1 MGHTM
6 EYGEKIKELRMRL
19 GLSQSAFAAKL
30 GIHKQMVSDVERGKQ
45 KRFNPAIEQ
54 KITAIF
60 GVDPAYFIASQNSQV
75 MNTQSRNS
83 SKSYSAEEE
92 ILLRYFAQIPE
103 DKRLDVLVCLLECI
117 KKYK

>member
-1 MGHTM
+1 MH
-6 EYGEKIKELRMRL
+6 L

-45 KRFNPAIEQ
+45 KRFNPTIEQ
-54 KITAIF
+54 KITEIF
-60 GVDPAYFIASQNSQV
+60 GIDPAFFIASQNSQIV
-75 MNTQSRNS
+75 HAQSHNS
-83 SKSYSAEEE
+83 SKIYNAEEE

-103 DKRLDVLVCLLECI
+103 DRKFDALVCLLECI

>member
-1 MGHTM
+1 M

-45 KRFNPAIEQ
+45 KRFNPQIEQ
-54 KITAIF
+54 KIVELF
-60 GVDPAYFIASQNSQV
+60 ELDPSFFLSDQRTDQTQRSVASF
-75 MNTQSRNS
+75 S
-83 SKSYSAEEE
+83 SLPAEEE
-92 ILLRYFAQIPE
+92 ILLRYYAQIPE
-103 DKRLDVLVCLLECI
+103 NRKLDALVCLLECI